1 MFENLLKGIKIIVFD
16 IDDTLL
22 LWNHSKRWDDSYS
35 TCKKSFIDDDKWDS
49 LNREQDVYSDIESNL
64 VIRDI
69 LLSTVNRINE
79 DVYKAKR
86 HNLTG
91 IMNSQMRVF
100 ALSADTSRY
109 AMINKTRKLMEE
121 YPDNFYGENILSC
134 NTPEQKIKV
143 LDEICAIYDY
153 NPDEILFIDDLQ
165 STLMAADNKGYRVET
180 PQNIM
185 NEWVK
190 RTGLLM

>member
-1 MFENLLKGIKIIVFD
+1 MFEKILSGVKVIVFD

-22 LWNHSKRWDDSYS
+22 LWKHNKRWKNN
-35 TCKKSFIDDDKWDS
+35 TLAFIPDKKWDAV
-49 LNREQDVYSDIESNL
+49 NKEQNIYEDSESNL

-79 DVYKAKR
+79 DAYKAKR

-91 IMNSQMRVF
+91 TINSQIRVF

-109 AMINKTRKLMEE
+109 AMINKTRRLMEE
-121 YPDNFYGENILSC
+121 YPDDFYEENILGC
-134 NTPEQKIKV
+134 DTPEQKIKV
-143 LDEICAIYDY
+143 LDTLRTTYYC

-165 STLMAADNKGYRVET
+165 STLMAADIKGYRVET
-180 PQNIM
+180 PQGIM
-185 NEWVK
+185 NEWII
-190 RTGLLM
+190 RTGLF